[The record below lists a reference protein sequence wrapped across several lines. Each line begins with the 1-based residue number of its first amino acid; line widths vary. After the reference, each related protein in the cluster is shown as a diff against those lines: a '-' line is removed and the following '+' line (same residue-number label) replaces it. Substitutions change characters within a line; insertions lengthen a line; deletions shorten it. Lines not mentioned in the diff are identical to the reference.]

1 MAQLFGVGWLGRDR
15 RGQPWASDERLQMSG
30 FIRRGRRLLGFSVL
44 EEGFSDACL
53 QVSLVTGIR
62 FFTVARHFAF
72 EHANFI
78 ADLIMA
84 DLIHEGI
91 DQ

>member
-15 RGQPWASDERLQMSG
+15 RGQPWASDERLHQTRAPALGILGSG
-30 FIRRGRRLLGFSVL
+30 
-44 EEGFSDACL
+44 EGFSDACL
-53 QVSLVTGIR
+53 QVSPVTGIR
-62 FFTVARHFAF
+62 FFSVARHFPF